1 MLLFLLQTV
10 KQGLSEFAAT
20 SMDDLLAHLKAIHDS
35 SCSQLKTSYLDY
47 MTHHYTYG
55 KGQHK
60 AKGLDCFDNTF
71 ATEVLEK
78 YCNALINLL
87 KGRPFG
93 RTDMDGMKSADTNDF
108 QQIMQC
114 LLALDDPDWRP
125 VALIAMVKANDARKK
140 NVQVCCVTALFASAA
155 CGARI
160 LISCVSTWLAAG
172 VTYTSHFTAVLLSVV
187 IGVLYQPC
195 CPAAGSAANLSKLH
209 AQPGTLCGAAGLAE
223 YQEGTKHLVAQ
234 AAIWSAHQGA

>member
-1 MLLFLLQTV
+1 MCCSQECVYVDWLLHIVVLLSLLQTV
-10 KQGLSEFAAT
+10 KQGLSVFAAT
-20 SMDDLLAHLKAIHDS
+20 SMDDLLTHLKAIHDS

-71 ATEVLEK
+71 AAEVLEK

-93 RTDMDGMKSADTNDF
+93 RSDMDGTKSVDASDF
-108 QQIMQC
+108 QQIIQC
-114 LLALDDPDWRP
+114 LLALDDADWRP

-140 NVQVCCVTALFASAA
+140 NVQVCCVMA
-155 CGARI
+155 
-160 LISCVSTWLAAG
+160 
-172 VTYTSHFTAVLLSVV
+172 
-187 IGVLYQPC
+187 
-195 CPAAGSAANLSKLH
+195 
-209 AQPGTLCGAAGLAE
+209 
-223 YQEGTKHLVAQ
+223 
-234 AAIWSAHQGA
+234 